1 MKKILIVDDV
11 KDTTDLV
18 KLILESSGYNC
29 TTVNSGRESLE
40 LIRNNKFDLILLD
53 LTMPEVTGVDVLK
66 KLKDEGTVGDSKVVL
81 FTASPTFTDT
91 YIEDL
96 KKQYGVLDRI
106 RKPFTKRE
114 LLDVITRNLA

>member
-1 MKKILIVDDV
+1 MKKILVVDDR

-53 LTMPEVTGVDVLK
+53 LAMPEVTGVDVLK
-66 KLKDEGTVGDSKVVL
+66 KLKDEGTLGDNKVVF

-91 YIEDL
+91 DVEDL

-114 LLDVITRNLA
+114 LLDGITRNLA